1 MTDPR
6 TTGAFLAKLSDA
18 PIYWS
23 VDILWTMLA
32 TGEQTGGAY
41 SLMEELCPQGSGPPP
56 HVHRGQHETF
66 YILEGEITFIS
77 DGKTLN
83 ATAGSMVEIPPD
95 TVHSFKVT
103 SPTARM
109 LNLYVPAGFEN
120 AIIELG
126 EPALSRTLPPQ
137 DLPRPSGKRV
147 QEVNEKYGMF
157 TIEPVT
163 DDYGRT
169 NLTDG

>member
-1 MTDPR
+1 M
-6 TTGAFLAKLSDA
+6 SN
-18 PIYWS
+18 
-23 VDILWTMLA
+23 
-32 TGEQTGGAY
+32 
-41 SLMEELCPQGSGPPP
+41 
-56 HVHRGQHETF
+56 
-66 YILEGEITFIS
+66 
-77 DGKTLN
+77 GKTLN

-126 EPALSRTLPPQ
+126 QPATARTLLPK

-157 TIEPVT
+157 TVEPVT

-169 NLTDG
+169 NLTNG